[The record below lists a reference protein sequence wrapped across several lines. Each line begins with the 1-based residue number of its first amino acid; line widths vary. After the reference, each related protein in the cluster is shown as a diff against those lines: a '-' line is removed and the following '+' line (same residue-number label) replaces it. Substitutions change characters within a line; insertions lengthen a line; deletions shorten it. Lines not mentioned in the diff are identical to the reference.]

1 MFISKLIL
9 VFLLSLGVS
18 LMAYGS
24 SEKKEEENG
33 MPTGD
38 IKKAPWMDTEFRV
51 QDLYARI
58 KSKQATISKMLE
70 EKNQL
75 KNDSAELKTLIS
87 AIVKEHKDLRQM
99 TEDYRKH
106 LSILQ
111 YRFPERNAKADRKYD
126 RIEIKSIE
134 EMELA
139 VGIDGKLNRN
149 LSRMRSQYKMESKAE
164 TDKDN
169 EKIFEDKKPAPKNG
183 ESIEEAGSIIIN
195 K

>member
-1 MFISKLIL
+1 MFINKKIYI
-9 VFLLSLGVS
+9 FILSLVVS
-18 LMAYGS
+18 LAAQGN
-24 SEKKEEENG
+24 SEKKDEENT
-33 MPTGD
+33 MPIGGP
-38 IKKAPWMDTEFRV
+38 KKAPWLDTELRV

-58 KSKQATISKMLE
+58 KSKKATIGKMLE

-75 KNDSAELKTLIS
+75 KNESTELKALIS

-99 TEDYRKH
+99 TEEYRKN

-111 YRFPERNAKADRKYD
+111 YRFPERNAKVDRKYD

-149 LSRMRSQYKMESKAE
+149 LSRMRSQFKIESKAE
-164 TDKDN
+164 TTKEN
-169 EKIFEDKKPAPKNG
+169 EKIFEDKKPAPTNG